1 MTTTIFS
8 DNELHLYSE
17 ALTFLEKAAAR
28 REIQTSTPALAL
40 NFAKVVSDSR
50 AILLLMQHGFYLQ
63 AAIVARSTLDA
74 CNLLMHIGAEGEE
87 TTIVEQWLAGHRMT
101 HWMLLDRLNE
111 RLKCEG
117 LPAINV
123 DNYRQLRRRLDDLV
137 HANYDALK
145 LYPAQ
150 LPGPADDRLRD
161 LTFWAGLVKLYLVVC
176 LLIVR
181 LTVPDLQERAA
192 THLDGLLQT

>member
-1 MTTTIFS
+1 MTTTILS
-8 DNELHLYSE
+8 DTESRLYGE
-17 ALTFLEKAAAR
+17 ALAFLEKAAAR
-28 REIQTSTPALAL
+28 QEIQAGTPALAL

-50 AILLLMQHGFYLQ
+50 AIRLLTQNGLYLQ

-87 TTIVEQWLAGHRMT
+87 TAIVKRWLAGQRMT

-111 RLKCEG
+111 RLKRER

-123 DNYRQLRRRLDDLV
+123 DDYRQLRKRLDDLV
-137 HANYDALK
+137 HANYEALK

-150 LPGPADDRLRD
+150 SPKPDVERLGE
-161 LTFWAGLVKLYLVVC
+161 LTFWSGLLKLYLVVC
-176 LLIVR
+176 LLTVL
-181 LTVPDLQERAA
+181 LTVPDLQEQAA
-192 THLDGLLQT
+192 AYLDRLLQT

>member
-8 DNELHLYSE
+8 DNELHLCSE

-50 AILLLMQHGFYLQ
+50 AILLLAQHGLYLQ

-87 TTIVEQWLAGHRMT
+87 TAIVEQWLAGHRMT

-137 HANYDALK
+137 HANYEALK
-145 LYPAQ
+145 LYAAQ
-150 LPGPADDRLRD
+150 LPGPTDDRLRD

-192 THLDGLLQT
+192 VHLDGLLQT